1 MRRFKMRNVIP
12 FLTTGLTTR
21 GLNHR
26 LWSDFDD
33 VFANLNK
40 DYFLGEEDNKSII
53 PSSEL
58 QETEKAF
65 LVSVDLPGIRKED
78 LQVEVLDGK
87 LTITGERKSR
97 AANASFRKVYALNSQ
112 VDVDRIEAH
121 YENGV
126 LDLSLPKVSAKM
138 PKKIEIQSGKIE
150 TLNKN

>member
-1 MRRFKMRNVIP
+1 MRNVIP

-21 GLNHR
+21 GLNHG

-40 DYFLGEEDNKSII
+40 DYFQREEENKSII

-65 LVSVDLPGIRKED
+65 LVSIDLPGIRKED

-87 LTITGERKSR
+87 LTITGERKSHG
-97 AANASFRKVYALNSQ
+97 ANATFRKVYALNSQ
-112 VDVDRIEAH
+112 VDVDKIEAH
-121 YENGV
+121 YEDGV
-126 LDLSLPKVSAKM
+126 LDLSLPKFTAKT
-138 PKKIEIQSGKIE
+138 PKKIEIQSGKIDSI
-150 TLNKN
+150 NKN